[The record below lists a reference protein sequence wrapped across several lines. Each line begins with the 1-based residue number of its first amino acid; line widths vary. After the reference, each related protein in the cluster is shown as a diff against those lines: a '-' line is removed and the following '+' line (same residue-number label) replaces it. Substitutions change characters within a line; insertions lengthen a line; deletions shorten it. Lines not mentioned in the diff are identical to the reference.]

1 MIWAIIYCTIASH
14 LRAAGLLE
22 LTEYLDEQKRLVTI
36 STDYGIYGHFAVVVE
51 SLEGIKG
58 ICEQNGYDINLPQTY
73 IEKNQ
78 IQDNADTGSERC
90 RNRNNRR
97 IRIPME
103 GENMGN
109 DEKVK
114 LLVNI
119 SRLYYEHNY
128 SQQMI
133 AEKLNI
139 SRPYVSKLINEAKER
154 GIVEIRIFDPY
165 ESETQIEID
174 LKNRFGLNR
183 AIIVPSVKESDVVGS
198 IGKAAARYLDT
209 VIKDN
214 DIIGVAWGTTLY
226 SFSEQIIKRE
236 DLKNITVVQLCGG
249 ISNIEKNIYA
259 NEIPKKIAD
268 AYKGKPYI
276 IPLPAVL
283 NSINVTDAVVKEKNI
298 KSVLELAN
306 RANIAV
312 FTMGPFGYEGALSRA
327 GYLDSDDVDKLV
339 RKGAVG
345 DICTRIINEEGNI
358 CDNDLNRRTIAVEL
372 TELKKKEQRIGIAA
386 GLNRIKCIYA
396 ALKAGYANVL
406 VTDEATAAELSKMD

>member
-1 MIWAIIYCTIASH
+1 M
-14 LRAAGLLE
+14 
-22 LTEYLDEQKRLVTI
+22 K
-36 STDYGIYGHFAVVVE
+36 
-51 SLEGIKG
+51 
-58 ICEQNGYDINLPQTY
+58 
-73 IEKNQ
+73 
-78 IQDNADTGSERC
+78 
-90 RNRNNRR
+90 
-97 IRIPME
+97 

-109 DEKVK
+109 DEKVN

-119 SRLYYEHNY
+119 ARLYYEHNY

-174 LKNRFGLNR
+174 LKNKFGLNR
-183 AIIVPSVKESDVVGS
+183 VIVVPSIKGSDVLSS

-209 VIKDN
+209 IIKDN

-226 SFSEQIIKRE
+226 SFSEQIIKRD
-236 DLKNITVVQLCGG
+236 DLKNIVVVQLCGG

-268 AYKGKPYI
+268 AYKGTPYI
-276 IPLPAVL
+276 LPLPAVL
-283 NSINVTDAVVKEKNI
+283 NSINVTDAIMKEKNI
-298 KSVLELAN
+298 KCVLELAN
-306 RANIAV
+306 KANIAV
-312 FTMGPFGYEGALSRA
+312 FTMGPFGYEGALARA
-327 GYLDSDDVDKLV
+327 GYLDMGDVDELV

-345 DICTRIINEEGNI
+345 DICTRIIDEEGNI
-358 CDNDLNRRTIAVEL
+358 CDKDLNRRTIAVEL
-372 TELKKKEQRIGIAA
+372 TELKKKEHRIGIAV

-396 ALKAGYANVL
+396 ALKGGYANVL
-406 VTDEATAAELSKMD
+406 VTDEATASELSKMK